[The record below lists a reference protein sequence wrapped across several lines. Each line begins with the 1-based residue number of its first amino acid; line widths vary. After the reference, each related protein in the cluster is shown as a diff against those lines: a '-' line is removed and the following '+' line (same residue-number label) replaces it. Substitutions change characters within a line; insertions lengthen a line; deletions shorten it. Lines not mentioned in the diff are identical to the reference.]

1 MSEHDLDAR
10 PSHSPDAAIVV
21 EPQGLENA
29 RPAFAR
35 TDAAG
40 ALAQFERD
48 QLARDVAAIESAV
61 AALRRAEPAL
71 QTWTKPQMPI
81 VPKLRP
87 LWLLIGLLWL
97 STAAL
102 TAGAAYAIAVLYG

>member
-48 QLARDVAAIESAV
+48 QLARDIADIENAT

-71 QTWTKPQMPI
+71 ETWTKPQTPAAI
-81 VPKLRP
+81 KARP

-97 STAAL
+97 STAIV
-102 TAGAAYAIAVLYG
+102 TVGAAYAIAALYG